1 MTLANRYV
9 LDGAVAGELDT
20 TSFTGQPMIVLSVG
34 GEAVDGA
41 TLNSTPFGH
50 EVTAALPGAPDRTGR
65 QVRLTLPR
73 VDVTDRETGFAG
85 LALLATTASG
95 IAGPASGSGVL
106 DSYVVIPVTGVASVL
121 DF

>member
-20 TSFTGQPMIVLSVG
+20 TSFTGQPMMALSVD

-41 TLNSTPFGH
+41 TLSSTSFGH
-50 EVTAALPGAPDRTGR
+50 EVTAALPGSPDRTTR
-65 QVRLTLPR
+65 QLRLILPR
-73 VDVTDRETGFAG
+73 VDVTERETGFAG
-85 LALLATTASG
+85 LAVLATTASG
-95 IAGPASGSGVL
+95 IGGPATASGVL
-106 DSYVVIPVTGVASVL
+106 DSYVVIPVNGVASVL

>member
-20 TSFTGQPMIVLSVG
+20 TSFTGQPMMALSVD

-41 TLNSTPFGH
+41 TLSSTSFGH
-50 EVTAALPGAPDRTGR
+50 EVTAALPGSPDRTTR
-65 QVRLTLPR
+65 QLRLILPR
-73 VDVTDRETGFAG
+73 VDVTERETGFAG
-85 LALLATTASG
+85 LAVLATTTSG
-95 IAGPASGSGVL
+95 IGGPATASGVL
-106 DSYVVIPVTGVASVL
+106 DSYVVIPVNGVASVL